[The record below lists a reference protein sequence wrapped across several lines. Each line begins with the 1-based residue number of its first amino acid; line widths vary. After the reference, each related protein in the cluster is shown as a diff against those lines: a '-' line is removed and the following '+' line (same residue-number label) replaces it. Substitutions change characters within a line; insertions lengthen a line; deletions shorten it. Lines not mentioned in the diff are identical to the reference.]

1 MRKRTI
7 RLNHELES
15 LHICHLE
22 ELKLGDK
29 IEIHGISQ
37 GLSEEDYELK
47 NWDFIRNYTE
57 N

>member
-29 IEIHGISQ
+29 IEIHGINQ
-37 GLSEEDYELK
+37 NLPEEDYELQ